1 MLRKMIRIMNKSK
14 KEKAGVEKGIKN
26 EKKNINKAKY
36 EMVEKNNEI
45 NNSSAKINKIQRKEK
60 AKLERLLEAP
70 SQYK

>member
-1 MLRKMIRIMNKSK
+1 MIRIMNKSK

>member
-1 MLRKMIRIMNKSK
+1 MIRIMNKSK

-45 NNSSAKINKIQRKEK
+45 NNSSAKINKIERKEK
-60 AKLERLLEAP
+60 ANLERLLEAP